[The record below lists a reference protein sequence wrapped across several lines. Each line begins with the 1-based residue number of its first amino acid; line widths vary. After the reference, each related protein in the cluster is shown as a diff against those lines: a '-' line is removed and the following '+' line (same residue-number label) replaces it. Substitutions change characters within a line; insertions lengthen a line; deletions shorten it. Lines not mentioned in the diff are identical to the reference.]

1 MWQWGDNTYG
11 ELGNNTTTNS
21 LTPVEVVGQ
30 GGTGT
35 LSGVKSV
42 AQGVYHSL
50 AVKSDGSVWSWGY
63 DRDGELGVNSTT
75 NSSTPL
81 EVFPTGWADSTGEHV
96 PIAAGAWHSLAL
108 KSDGTVWAWGQN
120 GFGQLGINSTA
131 SNSTTPVEVVGAGG
145 TGALSGVVAV
155 AAGFESSAA
164 LKSDGTVWTWGYN
177 GFGELGNNTILPAPP
192 RWKWLVPAVRECSQE
207 WSRSPPTT
215 AIPWH

>member
-108 KSDGTVWAWGQN
+108 KCN
-120 GFGQLGINSTA
+120 LGRCG
-131 SNSTTPVEVVGAGG
+131 PGAK
-145 TGALSGVVAV
+145 TDLA
-155 AAGFESSAA
+155 SSA
-164 LKSDGTVWTWGYN
+164 STRR
-177 GFGELGNNTILPAPP
+177 PA
-192 RWKWLVPAVRECSQE
+192 
-207 WSRSPPTT
+207 T
-215 AIPWH
+215 ARHR